1 MNDYTLKVSF
11 TEICQAVD
19 LSEKTVVELVEH
31 DIVQTQGDEEGTW
44 FFDVAMVSVA
54 KRAVRLRRDL
64 DLDWSAIAMVLEL
77 VEQRDQLKAENESL
91 KRMLQRFL

>member
-11 TEICQAVD
+11 TEICQALD
-19 LSEKTVVELVEH
+19 SSEQTVVELVKH
-31 DIVQTQGDEEGTW
+31 DIVKTQGEEDGKW
-44 FFDVAMVSVA
+44 VFDVAMVSVA